1 MNQQPF
7 GVRSDEPGALSVDG
21 RGFAF
26 PETERQAVYRAIYQR
41 RDIRNFRADPIS
53 DRTLA
58 RIINAAHHGPSV
70 GFMQPWDFIL
80 VRDVERRQQVKELF
94 ERERAS
100 AACFFDEPR
109 RSAYL
114 SLKLEGILEAPVNLC
129 ITCDPTRAGV
139 VLGRNSMPETDV
151 YSTCCAVQNLWLAAR
166 SEGVGVGWVSILK
179 LPQLRGILGIPPH
192 IIPVAYLCLG
202 YPMEF
207 PDEPGL
213 QTAGWRRRLPIDQL
227 VHLDGWG
234 NTDDDEEWRGFL
246 EALDLEAGQ
255 GS

>member
-1 MNQQPF
+1 M
-7 GVRSDEPGALSVDG
+7 
-21 RGFAF
+21 
-26 PETERQAVYRAIYQR
+26 
-41 RDIRNFRADPIS
+41 
-53 DRTLA
+53 
-58 RIINAAHHGPSV
+58 
-70 GFMQPWDFIL
+70 
-80 VRDVERRQQVKELF
+80 
-94 ERERAS
+94 
-100 AACFFDEPR
+100 
-109 RSAYL
+109 
-114 SLKLEGILEAPVNLC
+114 
-129 ITCDPTRAGV
+129 
-139 VLGRNSMPETDV
+139 
-151 YSTCCAVQNLWLAAR
+151 
-166 SEGVGVGWVSILK
+166 SILK

-227 VHLDGWG
+227 VHLDDWG